1 MSLGFTEQQLPFTAE
16 SPHMKTNTSIKRGV
30 SVMTL
35 EQTVQEIAKENKTI
49 LKDIATIKARQ
60 TNDNDRIKENRA
72 LVEPIHQLIPKLEHL
87 TDELK
92 GQNVR
97 MDKHFSMSEER
108 AEKQGERI
116 GRVESV
122 LEKITHFVEELKK
135 EVDERAKSQ
144 GERLGKLE
152 EYVNKQNEVLKR
164 VEGLEVKVDEIRMR
178 GSKWWNTILEKGL
191 YVLVG
196 GGLMY
201 ILYRIGLSS

>member
-1 MSLGFTEQQLPFTAE
+1 
-16 SPHMKTNTSIKRGV
+16 
-30 SVMTL
+30 MTL

-49 LKDIATIKARQ
+49 LRDIATIIARQ
-60 TNDNDRIKENRA
+60 THDHDRIKENRA

-92 GQNVR
+92 GQNER

-108 AEKQGERI
+108 AERQGERI
-116 GRVESV
+116 GQ
-122 LEKITHFVEELKK
+122 LEKTSEKNAYSLSELKK
-135 EVDERAKSQ
+135 EVDDRAKSQ
-144 GERLGKLE
+144 GSRIGHLE
-152 EYVNKQNEVLKR
+152 ESVNTFKESIKR
-164 VEGLEVKVDEIRMR
+164 FDDIETKVDEIRMR

-201 ILYRIGLSS
+201 ILYRIGLSASL

>member
-1 MSLGFTEQQLPFTAE
+1 MS
-16 SPHMKTNTSIKRGV
+16 
-30 SVMTL
+30 L

-49 LKDIATIKARQ
+49 LKDIATIIACQ
-60 TNDNDRIKENRA
+60 THDHDRIKENRA

-92 GQNVR
+92 VQNER
-97 MDKHFSMSEER
+97 MNKHFSMSEER

-116 GRVESV
+116 GRIESV
-122 LEKITHFVEELKK
+122 LEKITHFFEELKK

-164 VEGLEVKVDEIRMR
+164 VERLEAKVDEIRMQ
-178 GSKWWNTILEKGL
+178 GSTWWNALLKNAM
-191 YVLVG
+191 YVIVG
-196 GGLMY
+196 AILMY
-201 ILYRIGLSS
+201 IFYRIGLSGVSIY

>member
-1 MSLGFTEQQLPFTAE
+1 
-16 SPHMKTNTSIKRGV
+16 
-30 SVMTL
+30 MTL
-35 EQTVQEIAKENKTI
+35 EQTVQEISRENKTI

-87 TDELK
+87 TKELK
-92 GQNVR
+92 GQNER

-116 GRVESV
+116 GQ
-122 LEKITHFVEELKK
+122 LEKTYEKNAYSLSELKK

-144 GERLGKLE
+144 GSRIGQLE
-152 EYVNKQNEVLKR
+152 ESVNTFKESIKR
-164 VEGLEVKVDEIRMR
+164 FDDIESKVDEIRMR

>member
-1 MSLGFTEQQLPFTAE
+1 
-16 SPHMKTNTSIKRGV
+16 
-30 SVMTL
+30 MTL
-35 EQTVQEIAKENKTI
+35 EQTVQEISRENKTI

-87 TDELK
+87 TNELK
-92 GQNVR
+92 GQNER

-116 GRVESV
+116 GQ
-122 LEKITHFVEELKK
+122 LEKNTEKTAHSLSELKK

-144 GERLGKLE
+144 GSRIGQLE

-164 VEGLEVKVDEIRMR
+164 VEGLETKVDEIRMQ
-178 GSKWWNTILEKGL
+178 GSTWWNALLKNAM
-191 YVLVG
+191 YVIVG
-196 GGLMY
+196 AILMY
-201 ILYRIGLSS
+201 IFYRIGLSGVSLY